1 MIACIYV
8 PLFPLAARLRS
19 EPELKEEAVVI
30 CEGNG
35 TAARVSSATR
45 KARKVGIEP
54 GMTLPQAR
62 ARLPRLIARGR
73 DVACERTAQQTL
85 LEVAESFSPRV
96 EDAGE
101 GVLYM
106 DLAGHPALRAK
117 VAPLTL
123 PSPPDAG
130 GRGELLSRVG
140 SLKLPLPAGEGWGE
154 GSSASAVILTPAP
167 SSARGRGKDPE
178 LDRHSRVQAR
188 DPSSLPLLGMTQGE
202 LPSPLPSPAGRG
214 GLLEGGLSKES
225 PLPPA
230 GGAVHPGKPPAV
242 GNAGRRPA
250 VSGRVRG
257 ESEEPL
263 RALARDILRAV
274 ERAGLPG
281 RVGVAAS
288 KLSARVAAGLPE
300 SPTVVPEGEEQ
311 AFLAPLPLARLAPEW
326 ETAALLDRW
335 GLRTIGD
342 FAKLPEGEVASRLGE
357 GGRALHASARGIDPR
372 PLEPYLPPP
381 AFSEGMELEWP
392 LASLEPFLFVAHAAL
407 TRLTERLESQALA
420 CTRLETVL
428 TLDPD
433 GHDTRA
439 IQLPAPTRDV
449 KTLLTLLRLDLEA
462 RPPGAAVAG
471 FTFSAHPDQPRRA
484 QLTLFGPAALSPDR
498 LATTI
503 ARLVA
508 LLGADRVGSPRAQ
521 DGHRPERYT
530 ETGYAAPPP
539 PPMRV
544 PPRAGRGLLSVR
556 VLRPP
561 VPLEVIVGEAVGS
574 PRSAVS
580 QSRETGPPHPIPLP
594 PGERGDWETAARREG
609 EGEGGISDL
618 RLLSF
623 KSPPDAAL
631 VIAGTVRVAAGP
643 WSLEEGWWTDSA
655 ADRDYWDVELSD
667 GGLYRIYRAR
677 NGGEWFAD
685 GVYD

>member
-1 MIACIYV
+1 VIACIFV

-62 ARLPRLIARGR
+62 ARLPKLIARGR
-73 DVACERTAQQTL
+73 DAACERTAQQTL

-101 GVLYM
+101 GVVYV
-106 DLAGHPALRAK
+106 DLEGHPGLR
-117 VAPLTL
+117 V
-123 PSPPDAG
+123 
-130 GRGELLSRVG
+130 
-140 SLKLPLPAGEGWGE
+140 
-154 GSSASAVILTPAP
+154 SATRQAVILSEA
-167 SSARGRGKDPE
+167 KDPVTTR
-178 LDRHSRVQAR
+178 DDGYDAR
-188 DPSSLPLLGMTQGE
+188 DPSFVASSSGPLARGLAPLLGMTAQGTTAQGTAQT
-202 LPSPLPSPAGRG
+202 PLLGMTAQGTAVQVAAPRDDR
-214 GLLEGGLSKES
+214 LSS
-225 PLPPA
+225 
-230 GGAVHPGKPPAV
+230 
-242 GNAGRRPA
+242 
-250 VSGRVRG
+250 
-257 ESEEPL
+257 
-263 RALARDILRAV
+263 LARDLLRAV
-274 ERAGLPG
+274 EKAGLPG

-311 AFLAPLPLARLAPEW
+311 SFLAPLPLARLAPEW

-357 GGRALHASARGIDPR
+357 DGRALHASARGIDPR

-407 TRLTERLESQALA
+407 TRLVGRLESQALA

-428 TLDPD
+428 ALDPD

-471 FTFSAHPDQPRRA
+471 FTFSAQPDQPRRA

-503 ARLVA
+503 ARLAA
-508 LLGADRVGSPRAQ
+508 LLGADRVGSPRAL
-521 DGHRPERYT
+521 DGHRPERFTYS
-530 ETGYAAPPP
+530 ESGYVPPPP

-544 PPRAGRGLLSVR
+544 PPREGRGLLSVR

-561 VPLEVIVGEAVGS
+561 IPLEVIVGEG
-574 PRSAVS
+574 
-580 QSRETGPPHPIPLP
+580 GLIP
-594 PGERGDWETAARREG
+594 AQ
-609 EGEGGISDL
+609 GEGGDL
-618 RLLSF
+618 SPRLLSL
-623 KSPPDAAL
+623 KSPPDVAL
-631 VIAGTVRVAAGP
+631 AIAGTVRVAAGP
-643 WSLEEGWWTDSA
+643 WSLEEGWWTDSG

>member
-1 MIACIYV
+1 LIACIFV

-19 EPELKEEAVVI
+19 EPELRDEAVVI

-62 ARLPRLIARGR
+62 ARLPKLIARGR
-73 DVACERTAQQTL
+73 DAACERTAQQTL

-101 GVLYM
+101 GVIYL
-106 DLAGHPALRAK
+106 DLAGHPT
-117 VAPLTL
+117 LTL
-123 PSPPDAG
+123 PTPAPPSSPSPSGAG
-130 GRGELLSRVG
+130 RRGDFFPQPVIPSGARDPFPQRGGDQRV
-140 SLKLPLPAGEGWGE
+140 P
-154 GSSASAVILTPAP
+154 SSASPP
-167 SSARGRGKDPE
+167 RD
-178 LDRHSRVQAR
+178 DR
-188 DPSSLPLLGMTQGE
+188 LL
-202 LPSPLPSPAGRG
+202 S
-214 GLLEGGLSKES
+214 
-225 PLPPA
+225 
-230 GGAVHPGKPPAV
+230 
-242 GNAGRRPA
+242 
-250 VSGRVRG
+250 
-257 ESEEPL
+257 
-263 RALARDILRAV
+263 LARDLLRAV
-274 ERAGLPG
+274 EKAGLPG

-300 SPTVVPEGEEQ
+300 SPTVVAEGEEQ
-311 AFLAPLPLARLAPEW
+311 QFLAPLPLARLAPEW

-357 GGRALHASARGIDPR
+357 AGRALHASARGVDPR

-407 TRLTERLESQALA
+407 TRLVERLEAQALA

-428 TLDPD
+428 ALDPD
-433 GHDTRA
+433 GHDTRS

-503 ARLVA
+503 ARLAA
-508 LLGADRVGSPRAQ
+508 LLGADRVGSPRAL

-530 ETGYAAPPP
+530 DTGYAAPPP
-539 PPMRV
+539 PTMRT

-561 VPLEVIVGEAVGS
+561 VPLEVSV
-574 PRSAVS
+574 
-580 QSRETGPPHPIPLP
+580 
-594 PGERGDWETAARREG
+594 
-609 EGEGGISDL
+609 GEGGRKGHPYEPGPERVGAGLAPARAGNGDHDVRPVSL
-618 RLLSF
+618 

-631 VIAGTVRVAAGP
+631 PIAGSVRVAAGP

-677 NGGEWFAD
+677 HDGAWFAD

>member
-1 MIACIYV
+1 LIACIFV

-35 TAARVSSATR
+35 AAARVSSATR

-62 ARLPRLIARGR
+62 ARLPKLIARGR
-73 DVACERTAQQTL
+73 DASCERTAQQTL

-101 GVLYM
+101 GVVYL
-106 DLAGHPALRAK
+106 DLEGHPALARSPGGGKPRPYDSSA
-117 VAPLTL
+117 VGAALGCRR
-123 PSPPDAG
+123 PSDDASYCRGSSVG
-130 GRGELLSRVG
+130 GRT
-140 SLKLPLPAGEGWGE
+140 A
-154 GSSASAVILTPAP
+154 A
-167 SSARGRGKDPE
+167 
-178 LDRHSRVQAR
+178 AR
-188 DPSSLPLLGMTQGE
+188 DEAHRL
-202 LPSPLPSPAGRG
+202 
-214 GLLEGGLSKES
+214 
-225 PLPPA
+225 
-230 GGAVHPGKPPAV
+230 
-242 GNAGRRPA
+242 
-250 VSGRVRG
+250 
-257 ESEEPL
+257 
-263 RALARDILRAV
+263 LARDLLRAV
-274 ERAGLPG
+274 EKAGLPG

-311 AFLAPLPLARLAPEW
+311 SFLAPLPLSRLAPEW
-326 ETAALLDRW
+326 ETAATLERW

-342 FAKLPEGEVASRLGE
+342 FANLPEGEVASRLGE
-357 GGRALHASARGIDPR
+357 GGRDLHASARGIDPR

-381 AFSEGMELEWP
+381 SFSEGMELEWP

-407 TRLTERLESQALA
+407 TRLVERLESHALA

-433 GHDTRA
+433 GHDARA

-484 QLTLFGPAALSPDR
+484 QLSLFGPAALSPDR

-503 ARLVA
+503 ARLAA
-508 LLGADRVGSPRAQ
+508 LLGADRVGSPRAL
-521 DGHRPERYT
+521 DGHRPERFT
-530 ETGYAAPPP
+530 ATGYAAPPP
-539 PPMRV
+539 PPMRL

-561 VPLEVIVGEAVGS
+561 VPLEVIVGE
-574 PRSAVS
+574 
-580 QSRETGPPHPIPLP
+580 
-594 PGERGDWETAARREG
+594 
-609 EGEGGISDL
+609 GGVSDL
-618 RLLSF
+618 HLLSL
-623 KSPPDAAL
+623 KSPPDAAPS
-631 VIAGTVRVAAGP
+631 IAGSVRVAAGP

-677 NGGEWFAD
+677 SGGAWFAD